1 MAFPLV
7 LKAPPLAGMLQA
19 VDRFLLACTF
29 SRASTRKR
37 PPSRRLELMTGGSR
51 SCISKVEV
59 LKMRS
64 PLPFTFLLAV
74 TITAGAAQQAGR
86 HGAPRFDP
94 PTVTTATEA
103 VYPLQSV
110 ASGTVVLEVTLD
122 NGGKIAGVR
131 GIPSLTESA
140 EQAVQG
146 WKFQPA
152 RLNGKPVPST
162 VPVAFSFVP
171 PNVGPRG

>member
-1 MAFPLV
+1 MT
-7 LKAPPLAGMLQA
+7 AG
-19 VDRFLLACTF
+19 
-29 SRASTRKR
+29 ST
-37 PPSRRLELMTGGSR
+37 
-51 SCISKVEV
+51 SCINKVEV

-64 PLPFTFLLAV
+64 PLPFAFLLAL
-74 TITAGAAQQAGR
+74 TITAGAAQQAGN

-94 PTVTTATEA
+94 PTVTTVTEA
-103 VYPLQSV
+103 IYPPQSV
-110 ASGTVVLEVTLD
+110 AWGTVVLEVSLD
-122 NGGKIAGVR
+122 NGGKITDVRVVR

-152 RLNGKPVPST
+152 RLNGKPVPSK

-171 PNVGPRG
+171 PNVGPRV

>member
-1 MAFPLV
+1 
-7 LKAPPLAGMLQA
+7 
-19 VDRFLLACTF
+19 
-29 SRASTRKR
+29 
-37 PPSRRLELMTGGSR
+37 
-51 SCISKVEV
+51 
-59 LKMRS
+59 MRS

-86 HGAPRFDP
+86 HGTPQFDP
-94 PTVTTATEA
+94 PTVTTVTEA

-110 ASGTVVLEVTLD
+110 ASGTVVLEVTLN

-131 GIPSLTESA
+131 VVRGLPSLTELA

-146 WKFQPA
+146 WRFQPA
-152 RLNGKPVPST
+152 RLNGKPVPSK